1 MRLSGTAVGRRE
13 AWIAHLPPQ
22 MSVPPTDLDPSWP
35 MIQNMS
41 SLKGELGETNTGNKG
56 EYVEHNSDIVMA
68 GNTTN

>member
-1 MRLSGTAVGRRE
+1 
-13 AWIAHLPPQ
+13 

-41 SLKGELGETNTGNKG
+41 SLKGELGETNTGHKG